1 MMPKIT
7 GYEVLSKIGEGA
19 MSEVYMAKTT
29 QETIVAIKVLRHF
42 FKDRESYVERLRK
55 EAETMSMLRDERIV
69 KCLEIIK
76 TDDGIPA
83 LVCEFVDGKNLEQVA
98 NNKSNGI
105 IAACIIS
112 EILLGLEEAHRQGIV
127 HRDLKP
133 ENILLTKSAR
143 IKITD
148 FGVAKNLESQEMTVT
163 GLVMGSPA
171 YMAPEQILGESV
183 DEKTDLYA
191 LGIMLFYFSTGEL
204 PFNGETYGE
213 LSQKVLKGN
222 YKSAEKINPN
232 IHPELVQ
239 IMNKAMHRNKEERY
253 QKAYE
258 FRYDLMR
265 WMDELCLPSV
275 QDILASHYAGEDLD
289 FIQKGKLVETLIYR
303 ARQAKEYKNNV
314 QMNQYLQQVLTLDPH
329 SNEARDL
336 LNDQTQ
342 SRLIAGMFVLFFGLS
357 GFYFYKFN
365 SKSIQVKEALIP
377 TKIEKQRPISVRGFE
392 FFDGFKEKIRVD
404 KLRLKQ
410 AAIKKSRPRTGV
422 QFFVDNGV
430 EVYLDGEKIQNINK
444 PFITTAGSHDVMLV
458 KPGFNP
464 ITSKIYVVKNQIT
477 KINAR

>member
-7 GYEVLSKIGEGA
+7 GYQVLSKIGEGA
-19 MSEVYMAKTT
+19 MSEVFMAKTGQNT
-29 QETIVAIKVLRHF
+29 VVAIKVLRHF
-42 FKDRESYVERLRK
+42 FKDRESYVERLKK
-55 EAETMSMLRDERIV
+55 EAKTMSMLRDERIV

-76 TDDGIPA
+76 TDEGIPA

-133 ENILLTKSAR
+133 ENILLTKLAR

-191 LGIMLFYFSTGEL
+191 LGVMLYYFSTGEL

-213 LSQKVLKGN
+213 LSQKVLKGI
-222 YKSAEKINPN
+222 YQSAEKINPN
-232 IHPELVQ
+232 IHPELIR
-239 IMNKAMHRNKEERY
+239 IMNKALHRNRDERY

-265 WMDELCLPSV
+265 WMDELCLPSI
-275 QDILASHYAGEDLD
+275 QDILFSHYAGEDLN
-289 FIQKGKLVETLIYR
+289 FIQKGKLVETLIHR
-303 ARQAKEYKNNV
+303 ARQAKDDKNNV
-314 QMNQYLQQVLTLDPH
+314 QMNQYLQQVLTLDPN
-329 SNEARDL
+329 SNEAREL
-336 LNDQTQ
+336 LNNHQQ
-342 SRLIAGMFVLFFGLS
+342 SKIIAATFFLFLALT
-357 GFYFYKFN
+357 GFYLYQFS
-365 SKSIQVKEALIP
+365 SKPMTVKETKMP
-377 TKIEKQRPISVRGFE
+377 TKIEKQQPISTRGFE
-392 FFDGFKEKIRVD
+392 FFDGFKK
-404 KLRLKQ
+404 KLRIDRIKIKQ
-410 AAIKKSRPRTGV
+410 AAIIRKRPRTGV
-422 QFFVDNGV
+422 QFFVGKGV
-430 EVYLDGEKIQNINK
+430 EVYLDGEKIQDINE